1 MPTYTCRING
11 RTASIQSW
19 DPEQPILYLLRNAL
33 GLTGA
38 KPGCGLGQ
46 CGACT
51 ILVDDRP
58 VRACLTPVSV
68 IDGRRITTVE
78 GVGTPDKPDALQAA
92 FVAEQAA
99 QCGYCTSGMIMSAR
113 ALLRETPNPTMEQA
127 RQALGGN
134 LCRCG
139 TYPRVLRAIM
149 RAARS

>member
-11 RTASIQSW
+11 RTASIRSW

-38 KPGCGLGQ
+38 KPGCGLAQ

-58 VRACLTPVSV
+58 VRACVTPVSA
-68 IDGRRITTVE
+68 IDGRRVTTVE
-78 GVGTPDKPDALQAA
+78 GLGTPEKPDTLQAA

-99 QCGYCTSGMIMSAR
+99 QCGYCTSGMIMAAR
-113 ALLRETPNPTMEQA
+113 ALLRETPHPTMAQA
-127 RQALGGN
+127 TQALAGN

-149 RAARS
+149 RASEP